1 MPAEHWI
8 KKTIAASVILALP
21 AAGLLARVYWV
32 RFRRGHRVLQ
42 MHLAF
47 WIPFLVLCLFA
58 CSVINVVSNWSV
70 AFMISWPLL
79 GIALS
84 LFGFGLAFCA
94 PSDERWK
101 LVLAN
106 ILLLILTYVSIVAP
120 N

>member
-1 MPAEHWI
+1 MQ
-8 KKTIAASVILALP
+8 
-21 AAGLLARVYWV
+21 
-32 RFRRGHRVLQ
+32 F
-42 MHLAF
+42 AF
-47 WIPFLVLCLFA
+47 WIPVVVLCLFA
-58 CSVINVVSNWSV
+58 CSVINVISNWSV

-84 LFGFGLAFCA
+84 IFGFGLAFSA

-106 ILLLILTYVSIVAP
+106 VLLLILAFVSIVAP